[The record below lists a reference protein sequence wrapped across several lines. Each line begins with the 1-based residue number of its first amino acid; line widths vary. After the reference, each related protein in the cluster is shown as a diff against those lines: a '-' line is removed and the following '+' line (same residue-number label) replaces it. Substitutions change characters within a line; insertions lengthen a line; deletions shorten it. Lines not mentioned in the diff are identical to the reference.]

1 VLFLFLLCWMFC
13 CFHINADLF
22 SFFFIR
28 QSFSLALTTTTHT
41 KHSILSHFFFN
52 FSPFS
57 LWLWRNGKKKLQLL
71 WNIFIETY
79 VFNSRGC
86 KAFCGP
92 LLVFKIVGTLQLH
105 LRYFA
110 TGIIYFLIFFYYCV
124 LHFCFFS
131 RALVRLSTN

>member
-1 VLFLFLLCWMFC
+1 MPIYSLFFLYV
-13 CFHINADLF
+13 
-22 SFFFIR
+22 R
-28 QSFSLALTTTTHT
+28 VSLSLSPLPHT
-41 KHSILSHFFFN
+41 KHSILSHFFLTFLP
-52 FSPFS
+52 SHYDCGE
-57 LWLWRNGKKKLQLL
+57 NGKKNLQLL

-110 TGIIYFLIFFYYCV
+110 TGIIYFLIFLLLLLCLFPFLWCIPV
-124 LHFCFFS
+124 HFLFFS
-131 RALVRLSTN
+131 RPCSLSTN